1 MGSITASKVSIEDL
15 IDRAKLLL
23 QTITQ
28 NTHEKYGFGTL
39 TCTVYDSA
47 WVALVKKPD
56 QNGKA
61 QWLFPESFAYI
72 LKMQCADGG
81 WMTNSKAHVDGILS
95 TMAGLLVLKRYI
107 AEPLQ
112 VALDQGQM
120 AEKIERAVISLRS
133 QLDSWDVSGSNNVG
147 FEIIVPAMLDLLAAE
162 DPSLVFHFQA
172 KPDLLEVYHA
182 KLARFKPEMLYGNDF
197 VTATHSLEAFI
208 GRVDFDRLKHHKV
221 FGSFFASPSSTA
233 AYLMNAS
240 EWDEEAEAY
249 LRHAIASSVGKGSG
263 GVPGV
268 FPTTNFEYIWVLS
281 TLFRAGF
288 LVLELAS
295 PELNSMTEMLLH
307 TYEESDGVV
316 GLASG
321 IEADVDDTAKLITTL
336 GYLGETVQ
344 PQRLVEVFEVQTH
357 FRVYQHE
364 RDASFSAN
372 CNALI
377 ALLHLGH
384 CDLYGAQIRKLAEFL
399 CNRKWNADACIR
411 DKWNTSHLYSSLLFT
426 EAFTGLLYLVEQ
438 GHLADTFS
446 ESFLRKAGICLYQ
459 TCLRPLLDQ
468 CGNGSW
474 GDSIEETAYAVSIL
488 GEAQKLVF
496 FQDLQQTLRAAI
508 NEGTEYILSF
518 ATTEMSYHW
527 SDKVSYGSHSI
538 TEAYILAALRQA
550 TVPFTGTIGGSI
562 FGNVTVEKRAKQID
576 LFHKTPLLECLPRWE
591 IVASL
596 IDAELFAMLID
607 VPKLQFLPSN
617 NVQSG
622 AYLKLVP
629 FTWTSCSNRSRSYA
643 SPSFLHEMMVLSFFT
658 YQADEFMES
667 VAGPQ
672 FHGRY
677 GTLRNLIDKATFH
690 PSELPLSLE
699 PGLDE
704 QVIKADAKV
713 LQQLSQ
719 CVDFLLNNDVI
730 QHASF
735 HDRRNLRQEM
745 RHFLLAHTAQVQD
758 NLRHTLDAELEGEAV
773 SSVSQSYGRWV
784 GTTSADHIAGP
795 FCLAFALCVIG
806 AGLPSGTPNKDCF
819 PSVAEKYYATS
830 VGTHISIMCRMY
842 NDMGSWERDRREN
855 NLNSL
860 HFAEF
865 ATEATASRQKL
876 ALYDLAQYERG
887 CWNGALSCLQAENDA
902 KDSNSMKLLG
912 DRRISLVRLFC
923 DVTDIYG
930 QIYLLKDIS
939 SPIALEQRTA
949 AAPVTC
955 VS

>member
-1 MGSITASKVSIEDL
+1 MGSKTAPNVTIEDL
-15 IDRAKLLL
+15 IVRSKFLL
-23 QTITQ
+23 QTIAQ

-39 TCTVYDSA
+39 TCTIYDSA

-56 QNGKA
+56 QTGKV

-72 LKMQCADGG
+72 IKMQCADGG
-81 WMTNSKAHVDGILS
+81 WMSNTKAQVDGILN
-95 TMAGLLVLKRYI
+95 TMAGLLVLKRYTT
-107 AEPLQ
+107 EPLQ
-112 VALDQGQM
+112 VALDQGHM
-120 AEKIERAVISLRS
+120 AEKLERALDSLRS
-133 QLDSWDVSGSNNVG
+133 QLDSWDASTSNNVG
-147 FEIIVPAMLDLLAAE
+147 FEVIVPAMLDLLAAE

-172 KPDLLEVYHA
+172 KPDLLEVYQA
-182 KLARFKPEMLYGNDF
+182 KLSRFKPEFLYGNDF

-208 GRVDFDRLKHHKV
+208 GRLDFDRIKHHKM

-233 AYLMNAS
+233 AYLMNVS

-249 LRHAIASSVGKGSG
+249 LRHVVAFSVGQGNG

-281 TLFRAGF
+281 TLLRSGF
-288 LVLELAS
+288 SVLELAS
-295 PELNSMTEMLLH
+295 PELNSMTEMLLQ
-307 TYEESDGVV
+307 TYEESEGVV
-316 GLASG
+316 GLAPG

-344 PQRLVEVFEVQTH
+344 PQRLIEVFEVQTH

-377 ALLHLGH
+377 ALLHPGH
-384 CDLYGAQIRKLAEFL
+384 CDMYCAQIRKLAEFL

-411 DKWNTSHLYSSLLFT
+411 DKWNTSHLYSSLLFA
-426 EAFTGLLYLVEQ
+426 EAFTDLLYLVEQ
-438 GHLADTFS
+438 DHLAETFS

-468 CGNGSW
+468 CSNGSW

-496 FQDLQQTLRAAI
+496 FQDLQQILRAAI
-508 NEGTEYILSF
+508 DEGIDYILSF
-518 ATTEMSYHW
+518 ATTKMSHHW

-550 TVPFTGTIGGSI
+550 TVPFTGAIGCSI
-562 FGNVTVEKRAKQID
+562 FGNATVEKSARQIE

-591 IVASL
+591 VVASL
-596 IDAELFAMLID
+596 IDAELFERFID

-617 NVQSG
+617 SVQGG

-667 VAGPQ
+667 IAGPS

-677 GTLRNLIDKATFH
+677 GILRSLIDKATFH
-690 PSELPLSLE
+690 PLELPLSLE
-699 PGLDE
+699 PELNE
-704 QVIKADAKV
+704 QVTKADAEIS
-713 LQQLSQ
+713 QQLSQ

-730 QHASF
+730 QQASF
-735 HDRRNLRQEM
+735 HDRRNLRQEL
-745 RHFLLAHTAQVQD
+745 RHFFLAHTAQAQD
-758 NLRHTLDAELEGEAV
+758 NLRYVMDIQLEDKV
-773 SSVSQSYGRWV
+773 VCSVSHSYARWV
-784 GTTSADHIAGP
+784 ATTSADHIAGP
-795 FCLAFALCVIG
+795 FCFAFALCVIG
-806 AGLPSGTPNKDCF
+806 ASLPSRTLDKDCF
-819 PSVAEKYYATS
+819 PLVVEKYYAAS
-830 VGTHISIMCRMY
+830 ASTHLSIMCRMY
-842 NDMGSWERDRREN
+842 NDIGSWERDNREN

-860 HFAEF
+860 HFEEF
-865 ATEATASRQKL
+865 ATEVKAGSQKL
-876 ALYDLAQYERG
+876 ALYGLAQYERG
-887 CWNGALSCLQAENDA
+887 CWNEALSLLQAENNA
-902 KDSNSMKLLG
+902 KGNNSMKQCG
-912 DRRISLVRLFC
+912 NRRINLVRLFC

-939 SPIALEQRTA
+939 SPIAVRQRTA
-949 AAPVTC
+949 AA
-955 VS
+955 